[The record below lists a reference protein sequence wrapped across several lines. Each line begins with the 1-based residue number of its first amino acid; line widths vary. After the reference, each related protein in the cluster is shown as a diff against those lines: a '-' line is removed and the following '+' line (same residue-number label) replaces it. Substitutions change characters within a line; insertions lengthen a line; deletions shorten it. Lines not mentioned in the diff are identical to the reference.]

1 MPDLRIAVL
10 GVGMMGADHVA
21 RITNTISG
29 ARVSVVNDYLT
40 EKAEQVAASVPGA
53 RVVGDPLDAIAADD
67 VDAVLLATPGPVHE
81 KQLLACLE
89 HRKPVL
95 CEKPLTTDVET
106 SLEVVR
112 REAEL
117 GTPLIQVGFMR
128 RFDPEYAA
136 LKALID
142 GGELGRPLV
151 MHCVHRN
158 ASVPPSFTSE
168 MIVKDSLVHEVDVT
182 RFLLGEEI
190 ASVQIIRPTAN
201 PGAPSGLQ
209 DPQIAIFTTT
219 SGKHV
224 DVEVFVTTAV
234 AYEVRTEVV
243 AEKGSAMIGL
253 DVGLIRKTAPGVS
266 GGRITPDFRER
277 FGTAYDLEVQ
287 RWVDA
292 VRAGVNVD
300 GPSAWD
306 GYAAA
311 AVCAAGVESLM
322 SGLPADV
329 TMVDRASV
337 PGA

>member
-1 MPDLRIAVL
+1 
-10 GVGMMGADHVA
+10 MMGADHVA

-81 KQLLACLE
+81 KQLLACLD

-136 LKALID
+136 LEALID

-158 ASVPPSFTSE
+158 AAVPPSFTSE

-190 ASVQIIRPTAN
+190 ASVQIIRPAAN

-266 GGRITPDFRER
+266 GGRITADFRER

-300 GPSAWD
+300 GPTAWD

-311 AVCAAGVESLM
+311 AVCAAGVESLT
-322 SGLPADV
+322 SGLPTDV
-329 TMVDRASV
+329 TMVDRASI

>member
-1 MPDLRIAVL
+1 MSDLRIAVL

-29 ARVSVVNDYLT
+29 ARVSVVNDYLI
-40 EKAEQVAASVPGA
+40 EKAEQVAVSVPGA

-266 GGRITPDFRER
+266 GGRITADFRER

-311 AVCAAGVESLM
+311 AVCAAGVESLT